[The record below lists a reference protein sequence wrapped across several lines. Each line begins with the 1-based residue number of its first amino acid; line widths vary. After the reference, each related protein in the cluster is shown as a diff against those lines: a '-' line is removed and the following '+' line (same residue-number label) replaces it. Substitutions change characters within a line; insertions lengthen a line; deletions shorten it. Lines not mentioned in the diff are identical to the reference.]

1 MIMQTRMFHSS
12 QSLQVWYEVNGE
24 RKTLQE
30 LLSIAPEERTVADW
44 QPLIDW
50 DLQKRKPYVVI
61 DPLDPSNLLYLTWSE
76 YLSVVRTFVNNNV
89 TPTMLAHPK
98 SVRPTQYDRAST
110 SQNSPLYWWES
121 GRWSRASRY
130 AWKRFLD
137 LGGRS
142 RRFVSFAKGSKM
154 VSVTEST
161 LERTLYMWAQE
172 CLHYNGVKVS
182 LVGLQ
187 HFVPLVTYLKY
198 LLKHN
203 GPLTVVQM
211 MKIHLYCLY
220 SYLAGNPVSS
230 TVPLG
235 HGTRLRNGLPKS
247 WGITLR
253 SLVRDDNLN
262 YVRVIASVL
271 NLYRAVFAGF
281 KQPDVSSIVKPHPEL
296 QGAIWEEFKAFA
308 TGIFPRYIADK
319 AGYPAGRL
327 PRFKYKSSLGLFPRT
342 AGPNVSGA
350 AFGSLILDAKAWM
363 ARGQD
368 NHVLRWFLLNGD
380 KTMAFL
386 LRLLSVERHWG
397 DDGLAF
403 GVMANR
409 YPPQMYKRT
418 SEGDVPVVPLDRDG
432 TPVPI
437 LGRLHAINEPA
448 GKVRV
453 VAITDYFTQ
462 VALGPVHKFLFKIL
476 ELLRENDATFDQDAS
491 TRGYFERNLSPHW
504 SFDLKAATDSI
515 PIALYREVMRPL
527 FGFDEKGKAL
537 LSLWIKI
544 LTDREWLSPSRDGR
558 MYKYGTGQPMGALSS
573 WASMALVHHAIL
585 QFAHYRVN
593 GHKWFT
599 DYLIL
604 GDDIDIATSK
614 AVADSYKE
622 VCEAFSIPIGL
633 AKSLQSEKN
642 CFEFANRRFTPRG
655 DVSPASFKEEL
666 QATNWTSRLEFAR
679 RLLNRWGPESPDQGA
694 ALLRKATTATQW
706 LQMIPEMGGQ
716 RPPVLLA
723 LLRHC
728 LEVPF
733 FREKGKA
740 PSIVDLWK
748 WLAQIGDK
756 VAIKGLEPLMS
767 TERVRAQLEWEF
779 IELLWHRMSDRFDTL
794 LAEFPSGDHSDILKG
809 SVPNVPENWA
819 KRAKLLTEDT
829 GIPGRSTPFVRVEDC
844 LSANHG
850 DLGSLRR
857 TVWRRLAAHFEDMVG
872 TFNQL
877 HGKPITVMPTHTL
890 KGAPMA
896 YIYIIWC
903 IAVSNGKAF
912 ESAYFGK
919 FFPEEAGFLQDMSV
933 ASRSVSP
940 PEDLLAKM
948 LERWA
953 ECNSIPSYTRM
964 NPIIG
969 LNYSVQFVVHDDKSY
984 DPVNMRLSEHTLT
997 AIKKRNF
1004 LAGPLQELYL
1014 AFARKLGIL
1023 LPQVY
1028 LFNQAKMGSNWIRAV
1043 YQRIRESRRIM
1054 YSGPLALCCKLAL
1067 SYFSN
1072 SSKLEPFL
1080 PKEGATKGVV
1090 DPPVIVSE
1098 ESSGVQP
1105 PVDGGKDVSP
1115 PSATSPDL
1123 QGLGTFDW
1131 H

>member
-1 MIMQTRMFHSS
+1 MIMQSRFFHSTK
-12 QSLQVWYEVNGE
+12 SLQVWYEVNGE

-61 DPLDPSNLLYLTWSE
+61 DPLDTSNLLYLTWSE

-98 SVRPTQYDRAST
+98 SKRPTQYDRASS

-121 GRWSRASRY
+121 GRWTRASRY
-130 AWKRFLD
+130 AWKHFLD

-154 VSVTEST
+154 VSVTSET
-161 LERTLYMWAQE
+161 LDRTLYMWAQE

-187 HFVPLVTYLKY
+187 HFVPLVTYLTY

-203 GPLTVVQM
+203 GALTVTQV

-235 HGTRLRNGLPKS
+235 HGTRLRKGLPKS
-247 WGITLR
+247 WGVTLR
-253 SLVRDDNLN
+253 SLVRQNNLN
-262 YVRVIASVL
+262 YIRVVASVL
-271 NLYRAVFAGF
+271 NLYRAMFAGM
-281 KQPDVSSIVKPHPEL
+281 KQPDVSSIVKPHPTLSGE
-296 QGAIWEEFKAFA
+296 IWEEFKAFA
-308 TGIFPRYIADK
+308 SGIFPRYIAEK

-327 PRFKYKSSLGLFPRT
+327 PRFKYKTGLGLFPRT

-380 KTMAFL
+380 NTMASL
-386 LRLLSVERHWG
+386 LRLLSIEDHWG
-397 DDGLAF
+397 PQGLGI

-409 YPPQMYKRT
+409 WPPQMYKRT
-418 SEGDVPVVPLDRDG
+418 NEGDQPLVPLDRDG
-432 TPVPI
+432 NPVPI

-462 VALGPVHKFLFKIL
+462 VALSPVHKFIFKIL
-476 ELLRENDATFDQDAS
+476 ELLRENDATFDQDGTTQA
-491 TRGYFERNLSPHW
+491 YFEKGLSPHW

-515 PIALYREVMRPL
+515 PIALYREVMTPL
-527 FGFDEKGKAL
+527 FGVDELGRAKAT
-537 LSLWIKI
+537 LWIKI
-544 LTDREWLSPSRDGR
+544 LTDRDWLSPSRDGR

-585 QFAHYRVN
+585 QFAHYRVK
-593 GHKWFT
+593 GLKWFT

-614 AVADSYKE
+614 DVADSYKE
-622 VCEAFSIPIGL
+622 VCAAFSIPIGL
-633 AKSLQSEKN
+633 AKSLQSDSN
-642 CFEFANRRFTPRG
+642 CFEFANRRFTPQG

-679 RLLNRWGPESPDQGA
+679 RLQNRWGPKSPDQGA

-706 LQMIPEMGGQ
+706 LQIVPEASGL
-716 RPPVLLA
+716 RPKRLLA

-733 FREKGKA
+733 FREEGKA
-740 PSIVDLWK
+740 PSISDLWK
-748 WLAQIGDK
+748 WLASIGDP
-756 VAIKGLEPLMS
+756 VAVQGLTPLLS
-767 TERVRAQLEWEF
+767 EERVRAQLEWEF
-779 IELLWHRMSDRFDTL
+779 IELLWHRMSDRYDTL
-794 LAEFPSGDHSDILKG
+794 LREFPSGDLSDLMNNT
-809 SVPNVPENWA
+809 VPNVPENWA
-819 KRAKLLTEDT
+819 KRAELLSKVGVPDT
-829 GIPGRSTPFVRVEDC
+829 SPFEEIENC
-844 LSANHG
+844 LSAHHG
-850 DLGSLRR
+850 DIGSLRR
-857 TVWRRLAAHFEDMVG
+857 TVYRRLLAHFEDMVG
-872 TFNQL
+872 TFKSLN
-877 HGKPITVMPTHTL
+877 GKPITILPTHTL

-896 YIYIIWC
+896 FIYIIWC

-912 ESAYFGK
+912 ESAYYGK
-919 FFPEEAGFLQDMSV
+919 FYPEEAGLLQDMSV

-940 PEDLLAKM
+940 PEHILRTM

-953 ECNSIPSYTRM
+953 ECNSLPAYTRL

-969 LNYSVQFVVHDDKSY
+969 LNYSVQFVVHDDYAY

-997 AIKKRNF
+997 ALKKRNY
-1004 LAGPLQELYL
+1004 LAGPLQELYV

-1043 YQRIRESRRIM
+1043 YQRIRESRKLM
-1054 YSGPLALCCKLAL
+1054 FTGPLALCYKMALA
-1067 SYFSN
+1067 YHAN

-1080 PKEGATKGVV
+1080 PKEGAPG
-1090 DPPVIVSE
+1090 PL
-1098 ESSGVQP
+1098 
-1105 PVDGGKDVSP
+1105 
-1115 PSATSPDL
+1115 ATSASAGSDEHKSSTDEGGSVAPSSSKPEVDL
-1123 QGLGTFDW
+1123 LGGLLELK
-1131 H
+1131 